1 MRPMLYSMT
10 GFGRHI
16 ELLGSEKITVEIK
29 SLNSKNLDL
38 NLRLPQTL
46 RAYEIDFRKKIAE
59 RLIRGKVEAY
69 IYIESET
76 ARIPAQINEPVV
88 SAYLEQIKNF
98 AEGDALAA
106 LALALKMPESLTQEK
121 QEADENQIGI
131 VNTAIDKALEALIG
145 FRKQE
150 GEQLMLDIQSRI
162 DLIAKHLQEVIV
174 LDKKRREGVRNR
186 LEQAVAQLKESVDEN
201 RFEQELIYYLEK
213 YDITEEKVR
222 LKNHLSYFQKTASES
237 TSPGKKLG
245 FISQEIGREIN
256 TIGSKANDAA
266 IQREVVRMK
275 DELEKIKE
283 QLLNV
288 L

>member
-1 MRPMLYSMT
+1 LRPMLYSMT

-59 RLIRGKVEAY
+59 RLTRGKVEAY

-186 LEQAVAQLKESVDEN
+186 LEQAVAQFKESVDEN

>member
-59 RLIRGKVEAY
+59 RLTRGKVEAY

-88 SAYLEQIKNF
+88 NAYLEQIKNF

>member
-1 MRPMLYSMT
+1 MT

-59 RLIRGKVEAY
+59 RLTRGKVEAY

-162 DLIAKHLQEVIV
+162 NLIAKHLQEVIV

>member
-1 MRPMLYSMT
+1 MLYSMT

-59 RLIRGKVEAY
+59 RLTRGKVEAY

-186 LEQAVAQLKESVDEN
+186 LEQAVAQFKESVDEN

>member
-1 MRPMLYSMT
+1 MIHSMT

-16 ELLGSEKITVEIK
+16 EHLGAEKITVEFK

-38 NLRLPQTL
+38 NLRLPQPL
-46 RAYEIDFRKKIAE
+46 RAHEIDFRKKIAE
-59 RLIRGKVEAY
+59 QLTRGKVEAY
-69 IYIESET
+69 IYVESET
-76 ARIPAQINEPVV
+76 VRTPAQINEPVV
-88 SAYLEQIKNF
+88 SEYLRQIKNF
-98 AEGDALAA
+98 AEGDDLAA

-121 QEADENQIGI
+121 QEADENQLRA
-131 VNTAIDKALEALIG
+131 VNTALDKALEALIS

-162 DLIAKHLQEVIV
+162 DLIAKHLDEVLA
-174 LDKKRREGVRNR
+174 LDEKRREGVRSR
-186 LEQAVAQLKESVDEN
+186 LEQGVAQLKESVDEN

-222 LKNHLSYFQKTASES
+222 LKNHLSYFLKTATESEA
-237 TSPGKKLG
+237 PGKKLG
-245 FISQEIGREIN
+245 FIAQEIGREIN

-266 IQREVVRMK
+266 IQREVVQMK

>member
-1 MRPMLYSMT
+1 MT

-16 ELLGSEKITVEIK
+16 EHLGTEKITVEFK

-46 RAYEIDFRKKIAE
+46 RAHEIDFRKKIAE
-59 RLIRGKVEAY
+59 RLTRGKVEAY

-76 ARIPAQINEPVV
+76 VRTPAQINEPVV
-88 SAYLEQIKNF
+88 SEYLRQIKNF
-98 AEGDALAA
+98 AEGDDLAA

-121 QEADENQIGI
+121 QEADENQIRS
-131 VNTAIDKALEALIG
+131 VNVALDKALEALIS

-150 GEQLMLDIQSRI
+150 GEQLMLDIQSRV
-162 DLIAKHLQEVIV
+162 DLIAKHLEEVLA
-174 LDKKRREGVRNR
+174 LDEKRREGVRSR

-222 LKNHLSYFQKTASES
+222 LKNHLSYFLKTATESED
-237 TSPGKKLG
+237 PGKKLG
-245 FISQEIGREIN
+245 FIAQEIGREIN

-266 IQREVVRMK
+266 IQREVVQMK

>member
-1 MRPMLYSMT
+1 MLYSMT

-59 RLIRGKVEAY
+59 RLTRGKVEAY

-88 SAYLEQIKNF
+88 NAYLQQIKNF

-186 LEQAVAQLKESVDEN
+186 LEQAVAQLKESIDEN

-237 TSPGKKLG
+237 MSPGKKLG

>member
-59 RLIRGKVEAY
+59 RLTRGKVEAY

-162 DLIAKHLQEVIV
+162 NLIAKHLQEVIV

>member
-1 MRPMLYSMT
+1 
-10 GFGRHI
+10 
-16 ELLGSEKITVEIK
+16 
-29 SLNSKNLDL
+29 KNLDL

-59 RLIRGKVEAY
+59 RLTRGKVEAY

-186 LEQAVAQLKESVDEN
+186 LEQAVAQFKESVDEN

>member
-1 MRPMLYSMT
+1 LRPMLYSMT

-59 RLIRGKVEAY
+59 RLTRGKVEAY
-69 IYIESET
+69 ISIESET
-76 ARIPAQINEPVV
+76 VRTPAQINEPVV
-88 SAYLEQIKNF
+88 SEYLRQIKNF
-98 AEGDALAA
+98 AEGDDLAA

>member
-1 MRPMLYSMT
+1 MT

-59 RLIRGKVEAY
+59 RLTRGKVEAY

-150 GEQLMLDIQSRI
+150 GEQLMLDIQSRT

>member
-1 MRPMLYSMT
+1 MLYSMT

-59 RLIRGKVEAY
+59 RLTRGKVEAY

-106 LALALKMPESLTQEK
+106 LALALKMPESLTQDK

-186 LEQAVAQLKESVDEN
+186 LEQAVAQFKESVDEN

>member
-1 MRPMLYSMT
+1 MT

-59 RLIRGKVEAY
+59 RLTRGKVEAY

-88 SAYLEQIKNF
+88 NAYLQQIKNF

-186 LEQAVAQLKESVDEN
+186 LEQAVAQLKESIDEN

-237 TSPGKKLG
+237 MSPGKKLG

>member
-1 MRPMLYSMT
+1 MLYSMT

-59 RLIRGKVEAY
+59 RLTRGKVEAY

-88 SAYLEQIKNF
+88 NAYLEQIKNF

-186 LEQAVAQLKESVDEN
+186 LEQAVAQLKESIDEN

-237 TSPGKKLG
+237 MSPGKKLG

>member
-59 RLIRGKVEAY
+59 RLTRGKVEAY

-266 IQREVVRMK
+266 IQREVVGMK

>member
-59 RLIRGKVEAY
+59 RLTRGKVEAY

-131 VNTAIDKALEALIG
+131 INTAIDKALEALIG

-186 LEQAVAQLKESVDEN
+186 LEQAVAQFKESVDEN

>member
-1 MRPMLYSMT
+1 MRT
-10 GFGRHI
+10 
-16 ELLGSEKITVEIK
+16 
-29 SLNSKNLDL
+29 
-38 NLRLPQTL
+38 
-46 RAYEIDFRKKIAE
+46 
-59 RLIRGKVEAY
+59 
-69 IYIESET
+69 
-76 ARIPAQINEPVV
+76 PAQINEPVV
-88 SAYLEQIKNF
+88 SEYLRQIKNF
-98 AEGDALAA
+98 AEGDDLAA

-121 QEADENQIGI
+121 QEADENQIRS
-131 VNTAIDKALEALIG
+131 VNAALDKALEALIS

-162 DLIAKHLQEVIV
+162 DLIAKHLEEVLA
-174 LDKKRREGVRNR
+174 LDEKRREGVRSR

-222 LKNHLSYFQKTASES
+222 LKNHLSYFLKTATESEA
-237 TSPGKKLG
+237 PGKKLG
-245 FISQEIGREIN
+245 FIAQEIGREIN
-256 TIGSKANDAA
+256 TIGSKANDAS
-266 IQREVVRMK
+266 IQREVVQMK

>member
-1 MRPMLYSMT
+1 LRPMLYSMT

-59 RLIRGKVEAY
+59 RLTRGKVEAY

-162 DLIAKHLQEVIV
+162 NLIAKHLQEVIV

>member
-1 MRPMLYSMT
+1 MLYSMT

-59 RLIRGKVEAY
+59 RLTRGKVEAY

-131 VNTAIDKALEALIG
+131 INTAIDKALEALIG

-186 LEQAVAQLKESVDEN
+186 LEQAVAQFKESVDEN

>member
-1 MRPMLYSMT
+1 MLYSMT

-59 RLIRGKVEAY
+59 RLTRGKVEAY

-256 TIGSKANDAA
+256 TIGSKANDAV

>member
-1 MRPMLYSMT
+1 MT

-16 ELLGSEKITVEIK
+16 EHLGTEKITVEFK

-46 RAYEIDFRKKIAE
+46 RAHEIDFRKKIAE
-59 RLIRGKVEAY
+59 RLTRGKVEAY

-76 ARIPAQINEPVV
+76 VRTPAQINEPVV
-88 SAYLEQIKNF
+88 SEYLRQIKNF
-98 AEGDALAA
+98 AEGDDLAS

-121 QEADENQIGI
+121 QEADENQIRS
-131 VNTAIDKALEALIG
+131 VNVALDKALEALIS

-162 DLIAKHLQEVIV
+162 NLIAKHLEEVLA
-174 LDKKRREGVRNR
+174 LDEKRREGVRSR

-222 LKNHLSYFQKTASES
+222 LKNHLSYFLKTATESED
-237 TSPGKKLG
+237 PGKKLG
-245 FISQEIGREIN
+245 FIAQEIGREIN

-266 IQREVVRMK
+266 IQREVVQMK

>member
-1 MRPMLYSMT
+1 MT

-16 ELLGSEKITVEIK
+16 EHLGTEKITVEFK

-46 RAYEIDFRKKIAE
+46 RAHEIDFRKKIAE
-59 RLIRGKVEAY
+59 SLTRGKVEAY

-76 ARIPAQINEPVV
+76 VRTPAQINEPVV
-88 SAYLEQIKNF
+88 SEYLRQIKNF
-98 AEGDALAA
+98 AEGDDLAA

-121 QEADENQIGI
+121 QEADENQIRS
-131 VNTAIDKALEALIG
+131 VNAALDRALEALIS

-150 GEQLMLDIQSRI
+150 GEQLILDIQSRI
-162 DLIAKHLQEVIV
+162 DLIAKHLEAV
-174 LDKKRREGVRNR
+174 LALDEKRREGVRSR

-222 LKNHLSYFQKTASES
+222 LKNHLAYFLKTAAESEA
-237 TSPGKKLG
+237 PGKKLG
-245 FISQEIGREIN
+245 FIAQEIGREIN

-266 IQREVVRMK
+266 IQREVVQMK